1 MIREIVDKFFPE
13 EIQFLQRY
21 DKLYRVMNS
30 RFNVIQKD
38 LDVLVASAV
47 SAGRV
52 SKNIQKKYQ

>member
-1 MIREIVDKFFPE
+1 
-13 EIQFLQRY
+13 
-21 DKLYRVMNS
+21 MNS

-52 SKNIQKKYQ
+52 SKNIQKKYQYKVPDGFFNDLEAELAAVLSED